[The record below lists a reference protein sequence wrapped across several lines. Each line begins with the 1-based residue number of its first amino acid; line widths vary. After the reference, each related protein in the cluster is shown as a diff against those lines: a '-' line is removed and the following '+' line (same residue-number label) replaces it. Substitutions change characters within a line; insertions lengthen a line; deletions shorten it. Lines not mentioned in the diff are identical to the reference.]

1 MKFNI
6 VSSNFFNNHL
16 TYIIV
21 KCLLN
26 IHEKSGYHI
35 QSLFFCKYRT
45 INLQDVLVCMEGHF
59 CKKATKSTKLFTLRI
74 LMKATAICH
83 SPSFRKSLCLESLET
98 IMQYLQRWKMFHIL
112 NRERLNTQLSKSIFN
127 LNIYIIG
134 KRKLL
139 LVYISSIHSKN
150 SALFLKRDAI
160 H

>member
-1 MKFNI
+1 MILPNKYTDKDYIKFLFFYTFFEKFNI

-112 NRERLNTQLSKSIFN
+112 NRERKVEYSI
-127 LNIYIIG
+127 
-134 KRKLL
+134 K
-139 LVYISSIHSKN
+139 
-150 SALFLKRDAI
+150 
-160 H
+160 

>member
-1 MKFNI
+1 MKCNI
-6 VSSNFFNNHL
+6 ISSIIFNNHL
-16 TYIIV
+16 SYIIV

-45 INLQDVLVCMEGHF
+45 INLQDVLVCMAGHF

-112 NRERLNTQLSKSIFN
+112 NGD
-127 LNIYIIG
+127 IYIPVFVERG
-134 KRKLL
+134 WCPFFWNF
-139 LVYISSIHSKN
+139 YNFKN
-150 SALFLKRDAI
+150 LRQL
-160 H
+160 

>member
-1 MKFNI
+1 MYNTHRDCHKKSVFQQWHLHKKYKKCLILFLSILVNLQQYPNSILLVLIAYNEMQYNI
-6 VSSNFFNNHL
+6 FKFFNNDL

-98 IMQYLQRWKMFHIL
+98 IMQYLLR
-112 NRERLNTQLSKSIFN
+112 
-127 LNIYIIG
+127 
-134 KRKLL
+134 
-139 LVYISSIHSKN
+139 
-150 SALFLKRDAI
+150 
-160 H
+160 

>member
-1 MKFNI
+1 MILPNKYTDKFNI
-6 VSSNFFNNHL
+6 VSWIIFNNHL

-83 SPSFRKSLCLESLET
+83 SPTFRKSLCLASLET

-112 NRERLNTQLSKSIFN
+112 NRDISPIQRKVEYSI
-127 LNIYIIG
+127 
-134 KRKLL
+134 K
-139 LVYISSIHSKN
+139 
-150 SALFLKRDAI
+150 
-160 H
+160 